1 MKYMISMKEHERE
14 LKIPKNSHSCKNSA
28 RRGPVQKVNPTNI
41 VADKI
46 GNWTKLEILV

>member
-28 RRGPVQKVNPTNI
+28 RRGVQKVNPTNI
-41 VADKI
+41 VGDKI